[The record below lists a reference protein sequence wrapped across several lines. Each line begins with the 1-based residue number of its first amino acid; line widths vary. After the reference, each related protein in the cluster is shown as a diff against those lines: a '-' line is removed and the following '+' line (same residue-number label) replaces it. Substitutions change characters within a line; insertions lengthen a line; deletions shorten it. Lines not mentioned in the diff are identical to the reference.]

1 MAVPI
6 TGTAGSK
13 TTRPTCSAIMLL
25 CQMCPG
31 WHPKGGTDRGIR
43 SLMPSQ
49 PDARGGL
56 GKRRFT
62 SILTSSYGVGP
73 AVTNAVPAT
82 ADRPEASDEDG
93 KSDGDNQ
100 DHPRLRPRP
109 GVRGLPTSCFR
120 PYPLVI
126 FFQPRLPTSPRRSTL
141 MCGPSRPPT
150 STSAS
155 CLSNRRQP
163 DDELCISSRSPAEG
177 RVHHKPDGPCPLLAQ

>member
-1 MAVPI
+1 MLCYHASVSDVPWLVSKRWNRPREPLLDAF
-6 TGTAGSK
+6 TNPRAWGS
-13 TTRPTCSAIMLL
+13 
-25 CQMCPG
+25 
-31 WHPKGGTDRGIR
+31 
-43 SLMPSQ
+43 
-49 PDARGGL
+49 
-56 GKRRFT
+56 GKRWFT
-62 SILTSSYGVGP
+62 SIPTSSYGVGP

-100 DHPRLRPRP
+100 GHPRSRPRS

-120 PYPLVI
+120 QYPLAI
-126 FFQPRLPTSPRRSTL
+126 SFQPRLPTSPKRSTL

-155 CLSNRRQP
+155 YLSNHRQP

-177 RVHHKPDGPCPLLAQ
+177 RVHHKPDGPCPLLTQ